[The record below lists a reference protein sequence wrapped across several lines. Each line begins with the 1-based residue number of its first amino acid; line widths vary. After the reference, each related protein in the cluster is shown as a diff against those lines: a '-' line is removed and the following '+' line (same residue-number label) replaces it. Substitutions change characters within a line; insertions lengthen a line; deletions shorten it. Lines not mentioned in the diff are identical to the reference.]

1 MAPATL
7 SCMNDYSFLEPIDS
21 PEALEWATDWSDQT
35 VSTLDTVPQR
45 TALKERLLAALD
57 TDDRI
62 PYVSRRGEKLFN
74 FWRDATHPRGL
85 WRTTT
90 LESYL
95 SGDPAWEVL
104 IDLDALAEAEDEN
117 WVWKGAQVRAPE
129 YDLALVKLSRGGA
142 DATVIRE
149 FDLVTA
155 TFVDTDPFTVPEAKT
170 DISWL
175 DRDTLLIGTDTGEG
189 SLTTSGYPARVL
201 TWKRGTDLAEA
212 PLFFAGET
220 SDVAVGAWV
229 DPTPGWERVFVSRAV
244 DFYNSREFVEING
257 ELVAI
262 EVPDDCDVVIRK
274 QWIFINPRTEF
285 AGIPA
290 GGLGVMDFGAFLHG
304 EHAFEP
310 VFTPTSST
318 SLQGLATTKNH
329 LLLTLLDNVATSIMV
344 VNISDPTGE
353 QRALPLPEH
362 TTAHIVATSAL
373 DGDEIWVQAASFT
386 QPGTLLRG
394 DLGESPELTEVR
406 HSPLQWDN
414 AGLETRQHWAISKD
428 GTKIPY
434 FISGRF
440 AEEPLPTLVH
450 AYGGFEVSLT
460 PGHSP
465 TRGIAWMEKGHLF
478 VEANLRGGGEFGP
491 EWHSQA
497 TKLNRMR
504 VFEDHR
510 AVLEDLVA
518 RGYTSPE
525 QLAIRGGSNG
535 GLLTSGALTQY
546 PEAFGA
552 AVVQVPL
559 TDMLRYHTWS
569 AGASWMAEY
578 GNPDDPEE
586 RAVIESYSPL
596 HNVVGVDKRPYPPAL
611 VTTSTRDDRVHPAHA
626 RLFAQAL
633 KDAGQPVDYYENTEG
648 GHAGASDNKQ
658 VAHVESLIYTWIES
672 ALGLVSTDE
681 G

>member
-1 MAPATL
+1 MRDSTTNT
-7 SCMNDYSFLEPIDS
+7 SDYSFLEPIDS
-21 PEALEWATDWSDQT
+21 PEALEWAEKWSGET
-35 VSTLDTVPQR
+35 VDKLPEALR
-45 TALKERLLAALD
+45 TALRDRLLEALD

-62 PYVSRRGEKLFN
+62 PYVSRRGEKLYN

-90 LESYL
+90 LEFYL
-95 SGDPAWEVL
+95 SGAPEWEVL
-104 IDLDALAEAEDEN
+104 IDLDALAEAEEEN

-149 FDLVTA
+149 FDLESR
-155 TFVDTDPFTVPEAKT
+155 TFVQDSPFTVPEAKT
-170 DISWL
+170 DVSWL

-201 TWKRGTDLAEA
+201 TWKRGTDLASS
-212 PLFFAGET
+212 PLFFAGEAE
-220 SDVAVGAWV
+220 DVAVGAWV
-229 DPTPGWERVFVSRAV
+229 DPTPGWERTFVSRAV
-244 DFYNSREFVEING
+244 DFYNSREFVEVDGKLIP
-257 ELVAI
+257 I
-262 EVPDDCDVVIRK
+262 EVPDDCDVVVRN

-290 GGLGVMDFGAFLHG
+290 GGLGVMNFAAFLAG
-304 EHAFEP
+304 QRAFEP
-310 VFTPTSST
+310 VFTPTAST
-318 SLQGLATTKNH
+318 SLQGLSSTRNH
-329 LLLTLLDNVATSIMV
+329 LLLTLLDNVSTSIV
-344 VNISDPTGE
+344 VVDIDNPTGE
-353 QRALPLPEH
+353 QRPLPLPEH
-362 TTAHIVATSAL
+362 ATAHIVATSAL
-373 DGDEIWVQAASFT
+373 SGDEIWVQATSFT
-386 QPGTLLRG
+386 QPGALLRG
-394 DLGESPELTEVR
+394 DLAASLELTEVR

-414 AGLETRQHWAISKD
+414 AGLETRQHWATSRD

-440 AEEPLPTLVH
+440 GEEPKPTLVH

-465 TRGIAWMEKGHLF
+465 TRGIAWLEKGYLF
-478 VEANLRGGGEFGP
+478 AEANLRGGGEFGP
-491 EWHSQA
+491 QWHSQA
-497 TKLNRMR
+497 VKKNRFK
-504 VFEDHR
+504 VWEDHR

-518 RGYTSPE
+518 RGYTTPE
-525 QLAIRGGSNG
+525 LIAIRGGSNG

-578 GNPDDPEE
+578 GNPEDPEE
-586 RAVIESYSPL
+586 RAVIETYSPL
-596 HNVVGVDKRPYPPAL
+596 HNISGVDKRPYPPAL

-633 KDAGQPVDYYENTEG
+633 VSAGQPVDYYENTEG
-648 GHAGASDNKQ
+648 GHAGAADNKQ
-658 VAHVESLIYTWIES
+658 VAHMESLIYTWIET
-672 ALGLVSTDE
+672 ALGLVSADE